1 MSFEGWRMVFT
12 PWHYLPSAA
21 SALLIFFLALRIRGH
36 KRLGFVM
43 AAFAVLGL
51 AGYIFPGNFRFY
63 PWDFHVLH
71 SWLGFI
77 ALMLSVSLFLDGVIT
92 HSLQEKDHCRL
103 GYAAAAF
110 ALFALLSGLFLL
122 SGWELDMQE
131 TASPSSMQVDQD
143 FQQNTSGTLPEVEA
157 NMYQGKR
164 LMPLA
169 QQGNNAILGVQH
181 LDNTTYRLVVTG
193 LVKKDLRVSYKELL
207 ALPAYSEVAYMPC
220 VEGWGFEAKWTGF
233 RVADLLNLSGLK
245 QGAVY
250 VIFQSA
256 DGYSTGLPLEY
267 LQENRILLAYGIN
280 DVTLPEE
287 RGFPLQLVAKSRYGY
302 KWAKWITKIEVVDEE
317 VRGYWESRGYSN
329 SAKVG
334 EIPFG

>member
-1 MSFEGWRMVFT
+1 MVFT
-12 PWHYLPSAA
+12 PWHYIPSAV
-21 SALLIFFLALRIRGH
+21 SAFLIFFLAWRIRGH

-51 AGYIFPGNFRFY
+51 AGYIFQGNFRFY

-71 SWLGFI
+71 SWLGLI
-77 ALMLSVSLFLDGVIT
+77 ALMLSVSLFLDGVMT
-92 HSLQEKDHCRL
+92 HSLREKEHCRL

-110 ALFALLSGLFLL
+110 AFFALLSGLFLL
-122 SGWELDMQE
+122 SGWELDMRE
-131 TASPSSMQVDQD
+131 TASPSSMQVDQN

-157 NMYQGKR
+157 NMYQGKK
-164 LMPLA
+164 LMPLTL
-169 QQGNNAILGVQH
+169 QGNNAILGVQR
-181 LDNTTYRLVVTG
+181 LDNTTYRLLVSG
-193 LVKKDLRVSYKELL
+193 LVEKNLSVSYKELL

-245 QGAVY
+245 PGAIY